1 MKKFLILLLL
11 SIVGYSSFA
20 QYSLKKANRKFN
32 KAKYSAAIPAYK
44 KFLSIEEYRYN
55 IEAMRNLAYSYKKT
69 NQLFAAEQLYAKLH
83 NMDSNWTDLVNYVEV
98 LVQNKKYD
106 KAYKLVNTAE
116 VINRKDQ
123 RMARALYT
131 LQNLNQLTSSDTN
144 NVKISL
150 LPLNSEQSDFATS
163 LFQNGIL
170 FSKSSLSTKKLKPLQ
185 ATSLK
190 IKPELYTSTSSTGFK
205 DQQKFASYLKVK
217 GNIGQAS
224 YHAKSRTIY
233 YTVDNSPKSVAKN
246 PTHISIHT
254 ANFSLEKNEW
264 INTNVFHYNSKYY
277 SCAQPFVSADGS
289 KLYFCSNMPG
299 GYGGMDIYVC
309 NWKDGNWSK
318 AINLGP
324 KINTSGN
331 ESYPFVDQSSNL
343 YFSSDARGGL
353 GGTDIFLI
361 NLLEPNAQAEN
372 LGAPFN
378 SYAEDFAFIKY
389 PSAQKG
395 FFSSTRGK
403 ENYDADIYS
412 FERLKAKTKYIT
424 IRAIDDANGKNIDSL
439 KLSMVI
445 TGSTDTSKLLL
456 TNGVIKNIEVFPNE
470 LYEFNVTA
478 ENYET
483 QNQTIFM
490 NSLDTVYDFKLH
502 KVKEYCVIS
511 GMITNKSTGK
521 KIQKALVTL
530 TNTQNEEESYS
541 SFTNIFGYYTFAML
555 PKDAIFELSVTADN
569 CFSSSRLINTFADQ
583 CFQKIN
589 IKPENQYN
597 FALFSGVSVR
607 IEKIYFDLN
616 KTELRTQSK
625 LELDKLVKMMNDNPE
640 IIIELSSHT
649 DARGGDKFNKQL
661 SQRRSEMCVKYMI
674 SKGIDK
680 SRIVAK
686 GYGENVLLNK
696 CSDNVPCTE
705 EEHQKNRRTEFQVV
719 GFR

>member
-1 MKKFLILLLL
+1 MKKILILLLL

-32 KAKYSAAIPAYK
+32 NAKYSAAIPAYK

-106 KAYKLVNTAE
+106 KAYKLINTKE

-123 RMARALYT
+123 RISRALYT
-131 LQNLNQLTSSDTN
+131 LQNLNQLITSDTN

-150 LPLNSEQSDFATS
+150 LPMNSEQSDFAAS

-170 FSKSSLSTKKLKPLQ
+170 FSKSTLSEKKLKPLQ

-190 IKPELYTSTSSTGFK
+190 IKPELYTSTTATGYK
-205 DQQKFASYLKVK
+205 DQQKFASYLKLK
-217 GNIGQAS
+217 GNMGPAS

-233 YTVDNSPKSVAKN
+233 YTIDKSPKSVSIN
-246 PTHISIHT
+246 PSNISILT
-254 ANFSLEKNEW
+254 ATYSLEKNEW

-277 SCAQPFVSADGS
+277 SCTQPFVSNDGT

-309 NWKDGNWSK
+309 DWKGGNWSK

-324 KINTSGN
+324 KVNTAGN
-331 ESYPFVDQSSNL
+331 ESFPFVDQNSNL
-343 YFSSDARGGL
+343 YFSSDGRGGL
-353 GGTDIFLI
+353 GGTDIFLL
-361 NLLEPNAQAEN
+361 NLLEPNAQSEN

-389 PSAQKG
+389 PSAHKG

-412 FERLKAKTKYIT
+412 FERLKAKTKRISF
-424 IRAIDDANGKNIDSL
+424 IVSDDATGKLIDSVRLSMNIKGTTDTAKLILENGKIN
-439 KLSMVI
+439 
-445 TGSTDTSKLLL
+445 
-456 TNGVIKNIEVFPNE
+456 NIEAFPNE
-470 LYEFNVTA
+470 MYEFNLNA
-478 ENYET
+478 ENYEVV
-483 QNQTIFM
+483 QQTIFM
-490 NSLDTVYDFKLH
+490 NSLDSVYSFKLH
-502 KVKEYCVIS
+502 KIKEYCMIN
-511 GMITNKSTGK
+511 GMITNKTSGK
-521 KIQKALVTL
+521 KIQKALVTI
-530 TNTQNEEESYS
+530 TNTQNENETYS
-541 SFTNIFGYYTFAML
+541 TFSNIFGYYVFNML
-555 PKDAIFELSVTADN
+555 PKDAIFEISVAADG
-569 CFSSSRLINTFADQ
+569 CFSSSKLINTTGDN
-583 CFQKIN
+583 CFQKTDIR
-589 IKPENQYN
+589 PENQYN

-607 IEKIYFDLN
+607 VEKIYFDLN
-616 KTELRTQSK
+616 KTELRAQSK
-625 LELDKLVKMMNDNPE
+625 QELDKLVKMMNDNPE

-649 DARGGDKFNKQL
+649 DSRGGEKFNKQL
-661 SQRRSEMCVKYMI
+661 SQRRSDVCVKYMI

-680 SRIVAK
+680 SRIIAK
-686 GYGENVLLNK
+686 GYGESILLNK
-696 CSDNVPCTE
+696 CTDNVKCNE
-705 EEHQKNRRTEFQVV
+705 EEHQRNRRTEFQVV